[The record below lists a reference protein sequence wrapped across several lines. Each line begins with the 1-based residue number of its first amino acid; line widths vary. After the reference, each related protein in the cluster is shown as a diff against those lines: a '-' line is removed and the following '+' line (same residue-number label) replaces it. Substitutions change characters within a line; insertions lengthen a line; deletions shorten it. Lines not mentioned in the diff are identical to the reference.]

1 MPTPTRPR
9 RRART
14 RTLLATALP
23 LPLLAVVLAA
33 CTLDGG
39 ERLTI
44 YSGRS
49 QNLIEPLLVEFADE
63 TGIDIDVRYGDSADL
78 ALLID
83 EEGDQ
88 TPADLF
94 LSQSP
99 GAVGFLD
106 EQGRLSTLSES
117 ALDQV
122 EPANRSSDGTWLG
135 LSGRVRV
142 LVHNTDEVDPTDLP
156 DSVLDLVDP
165 AFEGEVAVAPSN
177 ASFQDFVTAMRS
189 ERGDQA
195 TAEWLEGLADN
206 GAQVYANNTAI
217 VEAVGRGEIAYGL
230 VNHYYNHRAREED
243 PSVPSENH
251 VFPDG
256 DIGSLLI
263 VSAAAIPAASDRT
276 DDAEALLSYLL
287 QEDAQRF
294 YAEETFEYPL
304 ARGVA
309 APEGLP
315 PLDELS
321 VDTVDLD
328 TLGGGL
334 ARTRELIEASGLE
347 R

>member
-1 MPTPTRPR
+1 M
-9 RRART
+9 
-14 RTLLATALP
+14 TALRAFATVAEAGGVTRAAG
-23 LPLLAVVLAA
+23 LLHLTQSAVSMQLKRLEEALGRQLLERAGRGVVLTA
-33 CTLDGG
+33 DG
-39 ERLTI
+39 EK
-44 YSGRS
+44 
-49 QNLIEPLLVEFADE
+49 LLGYARR
-63 TGIDIDVRYGDSADL
+63 IL
-78 ALLID
+78 AL
-83 EEGDQ
+83 
-88 TPADLF
+88 
-94 LSQSP
+94 
-99 GAVGFLD
+99 
-106 EQGRLSTLSES
+106 
-117 ALDQV
+117 
-122 EPANRSSDGTWLG
+122 N
-135 LSGRVRV
+135 
-142 LVHNTDEVDPTDLP
+142 DEVWSRFTDA
-156 DSVLDLVDP
+156 

-230 VNHYYNHRAREED
+230 LNHYYNHRAREED